1 MKPKKTKFRK
11 QNNSYK
17 KKNIISKLVIFFIPI
32 IIILEIVLTKV
43 ILGPTYLPYINFIS
57 EDGPV
62 EYATVIVYCVTF
74 IFAILSVKIFFKNS
88 QRRFG
93 ILFLAMA
100 LIFIF
105 IAIEEISWGQRIFD
119 LEMPEFFLE
128 STQDEINIHDLPPF
142 SYVEDPS
149 FIIAGLIGGLL
160 WIFFRKSKNT
170 NFYSFKRFFVPGWYL
185 MSYFLPMSIFY
196 LILNLTPPEQI
207 SPIGIHWEFLFEK
220 EQEPFEFLLSVGFLG
235 FILVN
240 YIRLRKIRSE

>member
-1 MKPKKTKFRK
+1 MHIKIAK
-11 QNNSYK
+11 
-17 KKNIISKLVIFFIPI
+17 IVIFFIPLAI
-32 IIILEIVLTKV
+32 IDAIILTKV
-43 ILGPTYLPYINFIS
+43 FFGPTFIPYINFIS

-62 EYATVIVYCVTF
+62 EYATVLVYLVTF
-74 IFAILSVKIFFKNS
+74 ILSLLCAKIFFKNGKKKFS
-88 QRRFG
+88 YLYFG
-93 ILFLAMA
+93 MA

-105 IAIEEISWGQRIFD
+105 IAIEEISWGQRILD

-142 SYVEDPS
+142 SYAEDPS

-220 EQEPFEFLLSVGFLG
+220 EQEPFEFLLSVAFLG
-235 FILVN
+235 FILIN
-240 YIRLRKIRSE
+240 FIRLKKIAHKNNR